1 MKQIREFF
9 SKPFFSDYRTLFGLW
24 MILPIAMWLA
34 KMTRANNY
42 DIYRGAFWNAV
53 RGWNIYMLNP
63 AEYDDCHHYGP
74 LFSLLFAPFAI
85 GPKWIGLLHEECR
98 QHLMGT
104 EPQDEHLLVFREL

>member
-42 DIYRGAFWNAV
+42 DIYRG
-53 RGWNIYMLNP
+53 RSGMQYEGGISI
-63 AEYDDCHHYGP
+63 C
-74 LFSLLFAPFAI
+74 
-85 GPKWIGLLHEECR
+85 
-98 QHLMGT
+98 
-104 EPQDEHLLVFREL
+104 